1 MTDLTRGDRRP
12 GLPYV
17 HPCRVQFYH
26 TDPAGYVFFARFFEM
41 FQAGI
46 EGWFDHSLERP
57 YAGILHELR
66 QGLPTARTECDF
78 LVPTK
83 FGEVLDL
90 AVVPE
95 RVGRSSITIRF
106 EGRVGDELRLRARS
120 VLVLIDLDN
129 GRPVALD
136 EDLKQRIT
144 AQITE

>member
-1 MTDLTRGDRRP
+1 MTDLDNDNRRS

-57 YAGILHELR
+57 YAQILHER
-66 QGLPTARTECDF
+66 REGLPTARTECDF

-95 RVGRSSITIRF
+95 RVGKTSITIRF

-120 VLVLIDLDN
+120 VLVLIDLNN

-136 EDLKQRIT
+136 NDLKQRIA
-144 AQITE
+144 AQINE